1 MYWATPDLNFFFVVF
16 FSNSNNSGPIS
27 RSEAAKIIKDSKEK
41 PVAKVKPMFRTTEEP
56 VSNSPNLL
64 GDILSRQNDF
74 FKPID
79 RSNIVPKEPRKSE
92 VKIIIYSIYSTHSG
106 KYYSKTFFGHFK
118 TCLFL
123 GWPNPSQPNQP
134 KRDNF

>member
-1 MYWATPDLNFFFVVF
+1 MVFFHVLATPDLNIFVF

-27 RSEAAKIIKDSKEK
+27 RSEAAKIIKNSKEK

-92 VKIIIYSIYSTHSG
+92 VKIVIYIHLVGIVYVLVFLFTYLFIY
-106 KYYSKTFFGHFK
+106 K
-118 TCLFL
+118 
-123 GWPNPSQPNQP
+123 
-134 KRDNF
+134 

>member
-1 MYWATPDLNFFFVVF
+1 MVFFHVLGNTRFEFFVF

-92 VKIIIYSIYSTHSG
+92 VKIIIYSIYST
-106 KYYSKTFFGHFK
+106 
-118 TCLFL
+118 
-123 GWPNPSQPNQP
+123 
-134 KRDNF
+134 

>member
-1 MYWATPDLNFFFVVF
+1 MHF

-56 VSNSPNLL
+56 VSHSPNLL

-74 FKPID
+74 FKPTD

-92 VKIIIYSIYSTHSG
+92 VKIEIYLYIFT
-106 KYYSKTFFGHFK
+106 
-118 TCLFL
+118 
-123 GWPNPSQPNQP
+123 
-134 KRDNF
+134 